1 MSVRSVKKFL
11 FSGIFLGLF
20 SGMGYGA
27 NFINS
32 VHEYDLDNG
41 LKLLVRVDHRAP
53 VVMSQVWYQVGSR
66 DESIGQTGVSH
77 FLEHMMYQGTETFP
91 PGELMRL
98 MASSGGISNA
108 YTYQDGT
115 MYADFMPKNQLGLI
129 FQLESD
135 RMENLSFGSDQFI
148 KEKQVILE
156 ERRGQIED
164 SPMGYVLETLN
175 YVGQMGSPYANPV
188 IGWKSDIDQLSIQD
202 LDTWYS
208 RYYVPNLA
216 TVIVV
221 GDVNPDTV
229 YQLALQYFGGIK
241 SGDLRVEKNYPFI
254 PQSGVKHLLIKR
266 PDVQVPALVMSFRVP
281 SIASSQAASSD
292 DQEQGYGLIIL
303 ANLLAGM
310 ESSRMQ
316 QDLVRDQNI
325 ASQITIQYSSL
336 ARFNTLL
343 TITAEPMPG
352 VSLGQLE
359 AAIFTEIQN
368 LSQTPPSPSEIN
380 RAVTYAESQHLYNL
394 DSPFGQASLL
404 GQLSSGAGLNWQLSS
419 NYLLHLKTV
428 GSDELVKLI
437 NQYLT
442 PDNLVDAELV
452 PAPADLSLN
461 TNINSNTSA
470 PEASSGPSID
480 ILNNEKVPKFFLSNP
495 SSAVEPQKFS
505 QLDHDPALLNNFA
518 IRDRAE
524 IASQTEVQDH
534 RVESKLGNFL

>member
-1 MSVRSVKKFL
+1 MMQVQKFL
-11 FSGIFLGLF
+11 FSGVFSRFFLGLSLGLSLGVF
-20 SGMGYGA
+20 SSVSYGA
-27 NFINS
+27 NFIDS
-32 VHEYDLDNG
+32 VHEYNLDNG
-41 LKLLVRVDHRAP
+41 LKLIVRVDHRAP

-98 MASSGGISNA
+98 MASNGGISNA

-115 MYADFMPKNQLGLI
+115 MYADFMPKDQLGLI

-135 RMENLSFGSDQFI
+135 RMEDLSFGSDQFI

-156 ERRGQIED
+156 ERQAQVGD
-164 SPMGYVLETLN
+164 DPMGYALETLN
-175 YVGQMGSPYANPV
+175 YVSQMGSPYANPV
-188 IGWKSDIDQLSIQD
+188 IGFRGDIDQLSIQD

-216 TVIVV
+216 TVVVV
-221 GDVNPDTV
+221 GDINPDNV
-229 YQLALQYFGGIK
+229 YQLALQYFGGLK
-241 SGDLRVEKNYPFI
+241 SGALQVEKNYPII

-266 PDVQVPALVMSFRVP
+266 PNVQAPVLIMSFRVP
-281 SIASSQAASSD
+281 SVASSQAASSD
-292 DQEQGYGLIIL
+292 DQEQGYGFIIL

-310 ESSRMQ
+310 DSSRMQ
-316 QDLVRDQNI
+316 QDLVRDQSI
-325 ASQITIQYSSL
+325 ASEISIQYSSL

-343 TITAEPMPG
+343 TITAQPMPG

-359 AAIFTEIQN
+359 SAIFTEIQN
-368 LSQTPPSPSEIN
+368 LSQNPPSPSEIH
-380 RAVTYAESQHLYNL
+380 RAVTYAESQHLYSL

-419 NYLLHLKTV
+419 NYLLYLKAI
-428 GSDELVKLI
+428 SPDEIVKLI

-452 PAPADLSLN
+452 PAPSDGNSVGN
-461 TNINSNTSA
+461 SMNILT
-470 PEASSGPSID
+470 
-480 ILNNEKVPKFFLSNP
+480 NEKTPKFFIPNP
-495 SSAVEPQKFS
+495 SGAAEPQKFS
-505 QLDHDPALLNNFA
+505 DLGHDPALLNNFA

-524 IASQTEVQDH
+524 IASGAEVQDH